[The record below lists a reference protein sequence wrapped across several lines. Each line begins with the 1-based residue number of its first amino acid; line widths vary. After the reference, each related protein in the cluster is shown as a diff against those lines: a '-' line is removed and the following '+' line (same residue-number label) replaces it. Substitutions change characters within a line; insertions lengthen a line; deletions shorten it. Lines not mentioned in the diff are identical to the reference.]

1 MLRNAIKGN
10 TMRARLRMNSIR
22 HPRTKSVV
30 LIATLA
36 AVYAILR
43 IIPTFPF
50 VGIPGARFSA
60 ADFIATLYGVILGP
74 YSSAASIILGTFVG
88 YFGRPPIFSGLDFL
102 PAMVNGFIV
111 GLIMRGKRG
120 YALLVYLVLLIL
132 FVAHPYGPMLYQ
144 VNGNSRYSL
153 GLGLSFVWLHI
164 FGLIILASPVGS
176 RLAGFISKGSVT
188 LATVGFML
196 MSLIGTLA
204 QHLTG
209 NLLYASIIL
218 PFLSTQAQVTS
229 WSIVFWLY
237 PIERIIIVVLSTVIG
252 VPILRTLVPAAQTI
266 QKKG

>member
-10 TMRARLRMNSIR
+10 TMRARLRMSSIR

-74 YSSAASIILGTFVG
+74 YSSAVSIILGTFVG
-88 YFGRPPIFSGLDFL
+88 YFAGRPPIFYGLDFL

-111 GLIMRGKRG
+111 GLIIRGKRG

-176 RLAGFISKGSVT
+176 RLGGFIAKGSVT

-196 MSLIGTLA
+196 MSFIGTLA

-209 NLLYASIIL
+209 NLLYASMIL
-218 PFLSTQAQVTS
+218 PLLSTQAQVTS

-237 PIERIIIVVLSTVIG
+237 PIERVMIVVLSTVIG
-252 VPILRTLVPAAQTI
+252 VPILRTLVSTVRTI
-266 QKKG
+266 